1 MHRHEDSKN
10 RPSGETVAFNDAAM
24 IPDDLGNQSKTEAS
38 PARFGRNEGIKKFRT
53 RSVGTPG
60 PLSLTQN
67 SSGKATR
74 ACEPG
79 TAMRTPGRNAVV
91 SSISPSF

>member
-38 PARFGRNEGIKKFRT
+38 PARFGRNEGIKQVPHQIGGHTWPIVLNAEFERQ
-53 RSVGTPG
+53 GDPG
-60 PLSLTQN
+60 L
-67 SSGKATR
+67 
-74 ACEPG
+74 
-79 TAMRTPGRNAVV
+79 
-91 SSISPSF
+91 